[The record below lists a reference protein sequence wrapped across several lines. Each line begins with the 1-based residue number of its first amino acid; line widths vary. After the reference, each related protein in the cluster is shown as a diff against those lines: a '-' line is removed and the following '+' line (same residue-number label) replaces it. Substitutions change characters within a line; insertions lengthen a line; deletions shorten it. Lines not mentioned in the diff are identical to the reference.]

1 VALSDRNTHEALLD
15 VLKRILSEEKS
26 EDRLLDK
33 NTYIGYLIKA
43 NGIDILDNNDPKK
56 FPFTNRSKKLFYD
69 EMERLIWGV

>member
-1 VALSDRNTHEALLD
+1 MFYFFSAVQDVFIDSDGNSFWDIRSNKNKPTNIIQTTIGYEALLD

-43 NGIDILDNNDPKK
+43 KWN
-56 FPFTNRSKKLFYD
+56 
-69 EMERLIWGV
+69 